1 MSSSRAPSSLRPA
14 RPGRPHTVL
23 VVDDSA
29 FMRRVITDILSST
42 SEFRV
47 IGTARDGNDAL
58 RKVHQLDPDLVTMD
72 VEMPGLDGL
81 TALGYIMSETPRPVV
96 MLSAYTTAGGDATM
110 RALDYGAVDFV
121 AKPGGT
127 ISLNLETVGDQLLDA
142 LRAAATANLAMIPV
156 RVHRHVER
164 PKPPAP
170 EPGAGADAPPSV
182 LDAPGKVAA
191 RRAPAMPPRKKRRRA
206 AAGAG
211 PSEVAVAV
219 AASTGGPRA
228 LAELLPR
235 IRVPLGAAV
244 LVVQHMPAHFTRTF
258 AERLDG
264 LDGLPVCEAVD
275 GEPVR
280 GDRVY
285 MAPGDFHMRVV
296 RVDGVPTIALSQ
308 EPTIWGVRPAAD
320 PLFRSVAEAYG
331 ARCVGVVLTG
341 MGRDGAEG
349 LREIVAAGG
358 AGIAQDKRTSVIY
371 GMPQAAGEVAQSIL
385 PLDEIH
391 GAIEREVDVRMH
403 ALARPA
409 AFVEGE
415 A

>member
-1 MSSSRAPSSLRPA
+1 MSSSRRAP

-29 FMRRVITDILSST
+29 FMRRVITDILSAT
-42 SEFRV
+42 DEFRV

-142 LRAAATANLAMIPV
+142 MRAAATANLEMIPV
-156 RVHRHVER
+156 RVHRR
-164 PKPPAP
+164 TT
-170 EPGAGADAPPSV
+170 EP
-182 LDAPGKVAA
+182 
-191 RRAPAMPPRKKRRRA
+191 RRAPAVEPAEPAGNASLAPDAARKPAVPPRRRRRRPVGGTA
-206 AAGAG
+206 A
-211 PSEVAVAV
+211 SEVAVAV

-228 LAELLPR
+228 LAEMLPR
-235 IRVPLGAAV
+235 LRVPLGAAV

-264 LDGLPVCEAVD
+264 LDGLPVAEAVD

-320 PLFRSVAEAYG
+320 PLFRSVAQVYG
-331 ARCVGVVLTG
+331 GRAIGVVLTG

-349 LREIVAAGG
+349 LREIVHAGG
-358 AGIAQDKRTSVIY
+358 GGIAQDRRTSVIY

-385 PLDEIH
+385 PLDQIH
-391 GAIEREVDVRMH
+391 GAIEREVDVRTH
-403 ALARPA
+403 APARPE
-409 AFVEGE
+409 AFAEGE